1 MSMELSKMSINE
13 LPWRQVSKRT
23 VRPKAIV
30 FLSPALDNDLSLHQ
44 GIQDLPIE
52 KLIPKLPDIGLN
64 IAVFLGASG
73 LDVERGYAKVSQPA
87 PDRVRYK
94 LGTVIGSD
102 ISRDTPRQEQSI
114 ELVQDV
120 FGPDP
125 SGYIR
130 G

>member
-1 MSMELSKMSINE
+1 M
-13 LPWRQVSKRT
+13 
-23 VRPKAIV
+23 RPKAIV

-102 ISRDTPRQEQSI
+102 ISRYSPRQEQSI
-114 ELVQDV
+114 ELIQDILR
-120 FGPDP
+120 PDP
-125 SGYIR
+125 PGDIH